1 MGGELTTPLQTL
13 HRCLTLVLRYFPK
26 GEQQMSSLT
35 IRLDKNMD
43 AMLNQLA
50 EVLQQNKSTVAREG
64 IARYLEEQL
73 SKHQARQELAASFS
87 SSNLD
92 AVKQRI
98 AESEAGQYLTD
109 DEYERSMNGF
119 FDKELGLV
127 R

>member
-1 MGGELTTPLQTL
+1 MT
-13 HRCLTLVLRYFPK
+13 
-26 GEQQMSSLT
+26 SLT

-73 SKHQARQELAASFS
+73 SKHQARQELAVSFS

-109 DEYERSMNGF
+109 DEYERSMNVF
-119 FDKELGLV
+119 FAKELGLV